1 MEQRACLAV
10 PGPLTVIRIAPSDA
24 HPLSLEWSNC
34 QETNERGM
42 TMSWLFDTS
51 LWDNV
56 IQFVK
61 SNAIIFSVVG
71 SLAGLATWWINREV
85 GKRTMARLTQDRQ
98 SSSDHHIL
106 NLCKALSDSKQSLQ
120 LAAAALL
127 VDRARTTNIRGRPG
141 SERVAILQALLA
153 ATIDDKR
160 TSEQMPVSAELCKY
174 IADSIVEIQN
184 ARDSTAQN
192 RSSPLKHFYWQQV
205 RLTNADWKDVDAR
218 GLDLFG
224 ANLDRASLRRA
235 KLGGAILN
243 RSSLKGTVL
252 SGADL
257 RDSDLRGADLN
268 GADLRAC
275 DRTSKVIPTQL
286 AGAKLHGANLT
297 NAKLD
302 GADLTLVEYDGDTTW
317 PAGFDPKQSRE
328 PAPRNSRLPNTALVS

>member
-1 MEQRACLAV
+1 
-10 PGPLTVIRIAPSDA
+10 
-24 HPLSLEWSNC
+24 
-34 QETNERGM
+34 
-42 TMSWLFDTS
+42 MSWLLDAS
-51 LWDNV
+51 LWDGV
-56 IQFVK
+56 IKFVK
-61 SNAIIFSVVG
+61 NYAIFFSVVG

-85 GKRTMARLTQDRQ
+85 GKRTMARLAQDRQ
-98 SSSDHHIL
+98 SSSDHHVL

-127 VDRARTTNIRGRPG
+127 VDRARTTDLRGRPG
-141 SERVAILQALLA
+141 SERTAILQALLA

-160 TSEQMPVSAELCKY
+160 TSEQMPASTELCKY

-184 ARDSTAQN
+184 ARDSAAQH
-192 RSSPLKHFYWQQV
+192 RGSPLRHFYWQQV

-235 KLGGAILN
+235 KLKGAVLN

-252 SGADL
+252 CGADL
-257 RDSDLRGADLN
+257 RDSDLRGANLN

-275 DRTSKVIPTQL
+275 DRTSKVIATQV
-286 AGAKLHGANLT
+286 AGAKFHGANLT
-297 NAKLD
+297 GAKLE
-302 GADLTLVEYDGDTTW
+302 GVDLTQVAYDGHTMW

-328 PAPRNSRLPNTALVS
+328 PDPQKSQLANTALVN